1 MKVATVDQM
10 RSLDERAISDFAIP
24 DHILMEN
31 AGEAVYYLILRELGI
46 AGRRFA
52 VICGLGNNGGDGLVV
67 ARKIHSSGGIPE
79 VFVLG
84 DPDKYGESSAMHF
97 RMLAQSGVSIVSDP
111 PPKTLAMGIA
121 HSDAVIDAIFG
132 TGITRDVEG
141 RYVEIVET
149 INASDRP
156 VIAIDIPSG
165 VDGNTGKIR
174 GVAVQADWTVTFG
187 LPKRGNLLYPGAG
200 LGGRLVVTHISF
212 PRKLQETEEIEVALN
227 APPPLPPRRIDGHKG
242 SFGDVLFIAGASSY
256 YGAPVFSALAGLG
269 GEIVFA
275 PQNETKSGSLSLKA
289 ADSLLELS
297 GEVDFVVL
305 GPGLSLADET
315 QRLVRKLTSR
325 IEKALLVDGDGLTA
339 LSSEPEVIEYRAGA
353 TILTPHPG
361 EMARILGRTI
371 EEIQA
376 DPVDAVQIAAT
387 SLGATVVLKGAHS
400 LIGYPDRR
408 VLVNTSGNSGMAT
421 AGSGDV
427 LTGTIAAMHGLGQT
441 IDDAVRSGVFMHG
454 LAGDLAA
461 DEKGEDGIT
470 ARDILEQLPAA
481 TMAYRE
487 DYDEIMANHYGAV
500 EVI

>member
-1 MKVATVDQM
+1 
-10 RSLDERAISDFAIP
+10 
-24 DHILMEN
+24 
-31 AGEAVYYLILRELGI
+31 
-46 AGRRFA
+46 
-52 VICGLGNNGGDGLVV
+52 
-67 ARKIHSSGGIPE
+67 
-79 VFVLG
+79 
-84 DPDKYGESSAMHF
+84 
-97 RMLAQSGVSIVSDP
+97 
-111 PPKTLAMGIA
+111 
-121 HSDAVIDAIFG
+121 
-132 TGITRDVEG
+132 
-141 RYVEIVET
+141 
-149 INASDRP
+149 
-156 VIAIDIPSG
+156 
-165 VDGNTGKIR
+165 
-174 GVAVQADWTVTFG
+174 
-187 LPKRGNLLYPGAG
+187 
-200 LGGRLVVTHISF
+200 
-212 PRKLQETEEIEVALN
+212 
-227 APPPLPPRRIDGHKG
+227 RRIDGHKG

-256 YGAPVFSALAGLG
+256 YGAPVFSALALLKAGGGYARLAAPRSMTPALAGLG